1 MALARDTH
9 VVVAAIV
16 ERDGRFLFVEE
27 RVEGELKLNQPAG
40 HWDQGE
46 SLLHA
51 VCREA
56 LEESAWDVEPE
67 ALLGT
72 YAFDAPELGYGFL
85 RFAFICKPLRHHP
98 HRALDS
104 GIERAVWLTREELA
118 ARRIQHRGPAVLR
131 CVDDY
136 LAGNRYPLELVRQL

>member
-1 MALARDTH
+1 MGIARDTH

-16 ERDGRFLFVEE
+16 EQDGRFLMVEE

-46 SLLHA
+46 SLLTA
-51 VCREA
+51 VRREA
-56 LEESAWDVEPE
+56 LEESAWEVEPV

-98 HRALDS
+98 QRVLDT
-104 GIERAVWLTREELA
+104 GIECAIWLTRDELA
-118 ARRIQHRGPAVLR
+118 ARRAQHRGPAVLR

-136 LAGNRYPLELVRQL
+136 LAGKRYPLELVGEL